1 MPDLT
6 LVHAP
11 VSRSRDRAFSIVP
24 AYRPRLVLGRMKG
37 STGFETLARI
47 IAMRNISQ
55 VCMAPDICYMEV
67 AVALPVYHTFT
78 YSAPDSMLLSVAV
91 GKRVLVPFGRR
102 SVTGYIFDRDSHPA
116 DKIIKPILDVLD
128 DQALFPSSMVPF
140 FRWIADYYKYP
151 VGEVVKNALPGGL
164 NVYEYALF
172 SLTDRGRE
180 VRTEVPPTSIA
191 RKILDHLNTKPCRL
205 KELHQKAGQII
216 PAALLHS
223 CEQNGW
229 ITKSWKLKTAETKAS
244 FERVVRPADQEPA
257 AGNMSEAR
265 QKILALLAAE
275 GEVPVKKLKESVPS
289 AAGLIKK
296 LEQAGYLVIDHKRV
310 FRDPLGESIE
320 ADRAPVLNREQDRA
334 VSHICNDLNQGY
346 RPFLL
351 NGVTGSGKTE
361 VYMRVA
367 EEVLKQGR
375 GVLVLVPEIA
385 LITQMERRFRAR
397 FGECVCVLHSA
408 LSPGERYDQWS
419 RILQGKA
426 VIGIGA
432 RSAIFAPF
440 DAPGLIIVD
449 EEHDSSYKQEGMLR
463 YNARDLAVVR
473 AKQNGCTVLL
483 GSATP
488 SIQSYYNVGT
498 GKFTELTLGKR
509 VEQRPLPEISI
520 IDLRQLRH
528 ARGIHRYIA
537 PELHLAIK
545 ETLQR
550 GEQVLLFLNRR
561 GYASFPVCGA
571 CGQPMRCKYC
581 DISLTLHQ
589 RTHAYRCHYCGYSRA
604 ATSTCE
610 ACGSS
615 HIKKLGLGTEKLED
629 MLKSHFKEARIAR
642 MDRDTTT
649 RKGAILKL
657 LRGLKHNTIDILI
670 GTQMVAKGHD
680 FPSITLVGIICADL
694 SLSFPDFRAGERTFQ
709 LLAQV
714 AGRAGRGDRP
724 GRVILQT
731 YNPEHFCIA
740 AARKQDFKSFYRQE
754 INFRRTLNYPP
765 FARMIQLKISGKN
778 PQYTADHARLIGDLC
793 RTLKQNKSELYQSV
807 EIMGP
812 IEASLTRI
820 AGRYRWQILL
830 KGSSARPLHQFVN
843 ELMADGAAGFTGR
856 RVLVAVD
863 VDPVFLM

>member
-1 MPDLT
+1 MSPDN
-6 LVHAP
+6 
-11 VSRSRDRAFSIVP
+11 SYI
-24 AYRPRLVLGRMKG
+24 
-37 STGFETLARI
+37 
-47 IAMRNISQ
+47 
-55 VCMAPDICYMEV
+55 EV

-78 YSAPDSMLLSVAV
+78 YSAPESFQTFVAV

-102 SVTGYIFDRDSHPA
+102 RVTGYIFDQDRQIA
-116 DKIIKPILDVLD
+116 DKEIKPILDVLD
-128 DQALFPSSMVPF
+128 EQPLFPSAMVPF

-164 NVYEYALF
+164 NVYDYTRLI
-172 SLTDRGRE
+172 LTDKGHGARNHAQL
-180 VRTEVPPTSIA
+180 PPLA
-191 RKILDHLNTKPCRL
+191 NKILEHLETGPCRL
-205 KELHQKAGQII
+205 KELHDKVGQII
-216 PAALLHS
+216 PGALLHNL
-223 CEQNGW
+223 EQNGW
-229 ITKSWKLKTAETKAS
+229 ITRSWELKGAKTKARL
-244 FERVVRPADQEPA
+244 ERVVRLADTLQSAEHL
-257 AGNMSEAR
+257 SESR
-265 QKILALLAAE
+265 QKILALLKTE
-275 GEVPVKKLKESVPS
+275 GEVPVKKLKELIPTAS
-289 AAGLIKK
+289 GLIKK
-296 LEQAGYLVIDHKRV
+296 LERAGYLSVDHKRV

-320 ADRAPVLNREQDRA
+320 PDRAPVLNREQDQA
-334 VSHICNDLNQGY
+334 VSILCDHLNQGFK
-346 RPFLL
+346 PFLL

-367 EEVLKQGR
+367 DEVLKQGR
-375 GVLVLVPEIA
+375 RVLVLVPEIA
-385 LITQMERRFRAR
+385 LIIQMERRFRAR

-408 LSPGERYDQWS
+408 LSAGERYDQWT
-419 RILQGKA
+419 RILQGDA
-426 VIGIGA
+426 AIGIGA

-440 DAPGLIIVD
+440 DNLGVIIVD

-473 AKQNGCTVLL
+473 AKQNECVVLL

-488 SIQSYYNVGT
+488 SIQSYYNVVIQ
-498 GKFTELTLGKR
+498 KFTELTLEKR
-509 VEQRPLPEISI
+509 VEQRPLPDIRI
-520 IDLRQLRH
+520 VDLRQIRD
-528 ARGIHRYIA
+528 ARGIHRHIA
-537 PELHLAIK
+537 PELQLAIK
-545 ETLQR
+545 ETLER

-571 CGQPMRCKYC
+571 CGQPMRCKHC

-589 RTHAYRCHYCGYSRA
+589 RTNAYRCHYCGYSRA
-604 ATSTCE
+604 ATSSCDT
-610 ACGSS
+610 CGSS
-615 HIKKLGLGTEKLED
+615 KIKQLGLGTEKLED
-629 MLKSHFKEARIAR
+629 MLTSLFPRARIAR

-649 RKGAILKL
+649 RKGSILKL
-657 LRGLKHNTIDILI
+657 LKGLKNKNIDILV

-731 YNPEHFCIA
+731 YNPEHFCIS
-740 AARKQDFKSFYRQE
+740 AARNQDFKSFYQQE
-754 INFRRTLNYPP
+754 ITFRQALYYPP
-765 FARMIQLKISGKN
+765 FARMIQLKIAGKV
-778 PQYTADHARLIGDLC
+778 PQQTANHARLIGDLC
-793 RTLKQNKSELYQSV
+793 QTLKQTHAEQYQSV

-830 KGSSARPLHQFVN
+830 KGSNTRALHQFIN
-843 ELMADGAAGFTGR
+843 QLMSESTAGFTR
-856 RVLVAVD
+856 RQVQVAID